1 MTAPASSLNIDARG
15 FHCPVPTLKLRKAM
29 ADNPDTNVFFLT
41 ADDPMARID
50 VPHFCNENGFTLTD
64 THEDGTAWTFTIHR

>member
-1 MTAPASSLNIDARG
+1 MTAPAPSLDIDARG

-29 ADNPDTNVFFLT
+29 AENPDTDTFVLL

-50 VPHFCNENGFTLTD
+50 VPHFCNENDITLTD
-64 THEDGTAWTFTIHR
+64 LQETGTAWTFTIHR